1 MGLLPGYERKG
12 EGEQQYKRGEIFYV
26 NNGSREQAG
35 SETKK
40 DRPAIIVSCDA
51 NNKHSSV
58 LEMVFLT
65 TQPKT
70 DLPTH
75 VAIRSTGRLST
86 ALCEQPTPVSV
97 ERLNNYLGEVTDA
110 EMQNIDAAL
119 LIGLGINYDKKMQKI
134 LEAMIEGKTAS
145 GGDLCRTEKENPES
159 DEAVKQK
166 EERIRLME
174 EENERLEKSIRDT
187 LDEMQRKTEE
197 AIRADAERST
207 YKQMY
212 EELLKMV
219 MK

>member
-1 MGLLPGYERKG
+1 MGLLLGYERKG

-26 NNGSREQAG
+26 NNGSREQVG

-65 TQPKT
+65 TQPKA

-134 LEAMIEGKTAS
+134 LEAMIERKTAS
-145 GGDLCRTEKENPES
+145 GGFMQDR
-159 DEAVKQK
+159 
-166 EERIRLME
+166 EREPRI
-174 EENERLEKSIRDT
+174 
-187 LDEMQRKTEE
+187 
-197 AIRADAERST
+197 
-207 YKQMY
+207 
-212 EELLKMV
+212 
-219 MK
+219 

>member
-1 MGLLPGYERKG
+1 MGLLPGLKTAERD
-12 EGEQQYKRGEIFYV
+12 EQQYKRGEIFYV
-26 NNGSREQAG
+26 NNGSREQVG

-70 DLPTH
+70 ELPTH
-75 VAIRSTGRLST
+75 VTIRSTGRVST
-86 ALCEQPTPVSV
+86 ALCEQPTPVAV
-97 ERLNNYLGEVTDA
+97 ERLNNYLGEVTEA

-119 LIGLGINYDKKMQKI
+119 LIGLGINYDKRMQQI
-134 LEAMIEGKTAS
+134 LEAIAEGKIS
-145 GGDLCRTEKENPES
+145 PGGDLRRIEKENPEP
-159 DEAVKQK
+159 DEATKQK

-174 EENERLEKSIRDT
+174 EENERLAKSIRDT

>member
-26 NNGSREQAG
+26 NNGSREQVG

-65 TQPKT
+65 TQPKA

-145 GGDLCRTEKENPES
+145 GGGFMQDR
-159 DEAVKQK
+159 
-166 EERIRLME
+166 ER
-174 EENERLEKSIRDT
+174 
-187 LDEMQRKTEE
+187 
-197 AIRADAERST
+197 
-207 YKQMY
+207 
-212 EELLKMV
+212 ELRI
-219 MK
+219 